1 MELNGRISAL
11 GGPFIELASV
21 DSTNKTAAEL
31 LRLSKLRHGAVIL
44 AHEQTA
50 GRGQRGRQWL
60 TAPGRDLA
68 LSIVV
73 APPALRADGQ
83 FVLAKLAALA
93 VHDTVASWVPG
104 EVRIKWPNDVLV
116 ERRKVAG
123 ILIENELAGDR
134 VAWSIIGIGLNVNS
148 TDLPEELTAT
158 SLALERGGEVD
169 RMAVLDALLQRFKA
183 LWEAWTT
190 GRRDWEA
197 AYTERLWSRGRWADL
212 ILDGQPVQ
220 GRPVDV
226 DEQGRLLV
234 ELPGGGVGAFA
245 LDRLRFAPR

>member
-1 MELNGRISAL
+1 MELDGRISAL
-11 GGPFIELASV
+11 GGPFIELPSV
-21 DSTNKTAAEL
+21 ESTNKTAAEL
-31 LRLSKLRHGAVIL
+31 LRLSKLRHGSVIL

-50 GRGQRGRQWL
+50 GRGQRGRQWIS
-60 TAPGRDLA
+60 APGRDLA

-93 VHDTVASWVPG
+93 VHDTVASLVPG

-116 ERRKVAG
+116 DRRKVAG
-123 ILIENELAGDR
+123 ILIENELAGER

-148 TDLPEELTAT
+148 TDLPEELAAT
-158 SLALERGGEVD
+158 SLALERGGELD
-169 RMAVLDALLQRFKA
+169 RMAVLDTLLQRFKA
-183 LWEAWTT
+183 LWDAWTT
-190 GRRDWEA
+190 GSLDWEA
-197 AYTERLWSRGRWADL
+197 AYTDRLWSRGRWADL
-212 ILDGQPVQ
+212 LLDGQPVQ

-226 DEQGRLLV
+226 DGQGRLLV
-234 ELPGGGVGAFA
+234 EMPGGGVGAFA

>member
-1 MELNGRISAL
+1 MEFDGRISPL
-11 GGPFIELASV
+11 GGPFIELPSV
-21 DSTNKTAAEL
+21 ESTNKTAAEH
-31 LRLSKLRHGAVIL
+31 LRLSKLRHGSVIL

-50 GRGQRGRQWL
+50 GRGQRGRQWVS
-60 TAPGRDLA
+60 APGRDLA

-93 VHDTVASWVPG
+93 VHDTVASLVPG

-116 ERRKVAG
+116 DRRKVAG
-123 ILIENELAGDR
+123 ILIENELAGER

-148 TDLPEELTAT
+148 TDLPEELAAT
-158 SLALERGGEVD
+158 SLALERGVELD

-183 LWEAWTT
+183 LWDAWCT
-190 GRRDWEA
+190 GEGHWEA
-197 AYTERLWSRGRWADL
+197 TYTDRLWSRGRWADL
-212 ILDGQPVQ
+212 LLDGQPVQ

-226 DEQGRLLV
+226 DGQGRLLV
-234 ELPGGGVGAFA
+234 EMPGGGVGAFA

>member
-1 MELNGRISAL
+1 MELDGRISAL
-11 GGPFIELASV
+11 GGPFIELPSV
-21 DSTNKTAAEL
+21 ESTNKTAAEL
-31 LRLSKLRHGAVIL
+31 LRLSKLRHGSVIL

-50 GRGQRGRQWL
+50 GRGQRGRQWIS
-60 TAPGRDLA
+60 APGRDLA

-73 APPALRADGQ
+73 APPDLRADGQ

-93 VHDTVASWVPG
+93 VHDTVASLVPG

-116 ERRKVAG
+116 DRRKVAG

-169 RMAVLDALLQRFKA
+169 RTTVLDTLLQRFKA
-183 LWEAWTT
+183 LWDTWTT
-190 GRRDWEA
+190 GDRKWEA
-197 AYTERLWSRGRWADL
+197 AYTDRLWSRGRWADL
-212 ILDGQPVQ
+212 LLDGQPVQ